1 MSEADVRLA
10 DLAALEA
17 LSRSDDDDDESNG
30 CPFVHSDG
38 AFCIKTT
45 SNSKARPSQNQ
56 SQSLPP
62 PARRANKSKSQS
74 P

>member
-10 DLAALEA
+10 ALVALEA
-17 LSRSDDDDDESNG
+17 LSRSDDDESNG
-30 CPFVHSDG
+30 CPFVHSDC